1 MFLLYSP
8 KEPPESGS
16 AFFLYPGV
24 YQLRQKQALFSFGLS
39 FGSGETECT
48 YVDELSVSLSRERLS
63 GSVCLAAW

>member
-1 MFLLYSP
+1 MAL
-8 KEPPESGS
+8 
-16 AFFLYPGV
+16 FFLYPGV

-39 FGSGETECT
+39 FVSGETERM